1 MDLGIGGGF
10 VLRAGVPRHDRRL
23 APVAASASE
32 RSHRTRGS
40 RMITL
45 FVVFWSVMIFASVA
59 WYGFLIF
66 YVGIKGGREI
76 KAMTRAFDRRD
87 EERKE

>member
-1 MDLGIGGGF
+1 
-10 VLRAGVPRHDRRL
+10 
-23 APVAASASE
+23 
-32 RSHRTRGS
+32 
-40 RMITL
+40 MITV
-45 FVVFWSVMIFASVA
+45 FVVFWSVMIFVSIA

-66 YVGIKGGREI
+66 YVGWKGGREI

>member
-1 MDLGIGGGF
+1 
-10 VLRAGVPRHDRRL
+10 
-23 APVAASASE
+23 
-32 RSHRTRGS
+32 
-40 RMITL
+40 MITV
-45 FVVFWSVMIFASVA
+45 FVVFWSVMIFASIA

-66 YVGIKGGREI
+66 YVGWKGGREI

>member
-1 MDLGIGGGF
+1 MNTVFI
-10 VLRAGVPRHDRRL
+10 
-23 APVAASASE
+23 
-32 RSHRTRGS
+32 
-40 RMITL
+40 
-45 FVVFWSVMIFASVA
+45 VFWSVMIFASIA

-87 EERKE
+87 EERNE